1 MDFQLFKDVIIF
13 AVLVLGVL
21 GAGFWLVQLLIAK
34 GYRGSTDDGAE
45 ETPGWADFA
54 LIPLLNLI
62 IAFALSAIVIK
73 AMGEDPGEAVSL
85 MVKGALGSTY
95 GWGYTLYYTTNF
107 IFTGLAVS
115 IAFKAALFNIG
126 GEGQVV
132 LGGLG
137 VALVCLYIPFP
148 HWSVALLVAMAGGAI
163 FGAAWAAIPAW
174 LQAKRGSHIVIT
186 TIMFNFIAFSLLNYL
201 LVNVLRPAGEMN
213 PATASFPESTHLPT
227 FQDMFSTAGN
237 VVFRG
242 APVNV
247 SFFIAL
253 IACVVVYFLM
263 WRSRLGYEIR
273 SFGKSAQA
281 SVYAGISPVKITMI
295 AMLISGAISG
305 MMSINNTMGQAEQL
319 ILNSAEGAGFVGIA
333 VALMGRNH
341 PFGVLLAA
349 FLFGFLAQG
358 GSELSL
364 WMNIPRELVTVIQA
378 FVIMLTGAMDN
389 MVRWPIDRA
398 FMRAAKRGEH

>member
-1 MDFQLFKDVIIF
+1 
-13 AVLVLGVL
+13 
-21 GAGFWLVQLLIAK
+21 
-34 GYRGSTDDGAE
+34 
-45 ETPGWADFA
+45 
-54 LIPLLNLI
+54 
-62 IAFALSAIVIK
+62 
-73 AMGEDPGEAVSL
+73 
-85 MVKGALGSTY
+85 
-95 GWGYTLYYTTNF
+95 
-107 IFTGLAVS
+107 
-115 IAFKAALFNIG
+115 
-126 GEGQVV
+126 
-132 LGGLG
+132 
-137 VALVCLYIPFP
+137 
-148 HWSVALLVAMAGGAI
+148 
-163 FGAAWAAIPAW
+163 
-174 LQAKRGSHIVIT
+174 
-186 TIMFNFIAFSLLNYL
+186 MFNFIAFSLLNYL

-227 FQDMFSTAGN
+227 FQDMFSTADN

-263 WRSRLGYEIR
+263 WRSRLGFEIR
-273 SFGKSAQA
+273 ALGKSPQA

-333 VALMGRNH
+333 VALMGGRNH

-358 GSELSL
+358 GGELAL

-389 MVRWPIDRA
+389 MVRWPVERA
-398 FMRAAKRGEH
+398 FIRAAKRGGER